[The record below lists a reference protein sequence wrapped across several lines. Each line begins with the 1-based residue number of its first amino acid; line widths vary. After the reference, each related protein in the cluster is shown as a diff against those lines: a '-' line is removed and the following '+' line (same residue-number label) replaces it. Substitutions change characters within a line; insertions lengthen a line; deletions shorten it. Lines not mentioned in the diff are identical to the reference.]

1 MEMTEIDVK
10 KRLSAKD
17 CLDHIWFMTE
27 ALVDPEQKIGGTEK
41 VASILTSECKLNNF
55 MNLIK
60 NLLIYKNVG
69 QKDIHFYSEIFHSL
83 DQDHSGTIQQS
94 ELLEHLKKADIYEN
108 QEELK
113 SACIDIFSRAD
124 GNASGQLDFHEF
136 LYSICSIHKY
146 FTKKNLE
153 DVFEHLDWNGDG
165 SISIVE
171 LKKEFKGCDV
181 SEIESYMRQIDS
193 DFDGKINR

>member
-1 MEMTEIDVK
+1 
-10 KRLSAKD
+10 
-17 CLDHIWFMTE
+17 
-27 ALVDPEQKIGGTEK
+27 
-41 VASILTSECKLNNF
+41 

-124 GNASGQLDFHEF
+124 GNASG
-136 LYSICSIHKY
+136 
-146 FTKKNLE
+146 
-153 DVFEHLDWNGDG
+153 
-165 SISIVE
+165 
-171 LKKEFKGCDV
+171 
-181 SEIESYMRQIDS
+181 
-193 DFDGKINR
+193 